1 MEFVRKFAHSWNE
14 WARELHG
21 IDASTETTAVLLYR
35 RIELA
40 KISGSCCWLSFRVT
54 WRISLN
60 WRFLGPTSDLLTRI
74 SKGRPYVYVLSS
86 APQGLKRAS
95 SIGWRLE
102 RRTLKHRCST
112 LNFHPHIHN
121 DCNGGSIIKIIPQS
135 PYICSSFQAQALLSS
150 ILASLAARISP
161 RDDKLTTS
169 TWLLPSNTH
178 LPESYISCN
187 MNRGMELSR
196 KGFLKNY
203 VLLTFALAKAND
215 VWFRHKGKHL
225 VTKRH
230 HTWNM
235 QTFPSRD
242 LWKAHGV
249 LMPREDW
256 VLAPGHRLWPP

>member
-1 MEFVRKFAHSWNE
+1 MSFHQLPRDSSVQPALGGAWN
-14 WARELHG
+14 AELSNTVVPHWT
-21 IDASTETTAVLLYR
+21 STHISTTIATAV
-35 RIELA
+35 
-40 KISGSCCWLSFRVT
+40 T
-54 WRISLN
+54 
-60 WRFLGPTSDLLTRI
+60 
-74 SKGRPYVYVLSS
+74 
-86 APQGLKRAS
+86 
-95 SIGWRLE
+95 
-102 RRTLKHRCST
+102 
-112 LNFHPHIHN
+112 
-121 DCNGGSIIKIIPQS
+121 IIKIIPQS

-150 ILASLAARISP
+150 ILVSLAARISP

-187 MNRGMELSR
+187 MNRGIELSR

-242 LWKAHGV
+242 LWKARGV
-249 LMPREDW
+249 LHAQRGLSLGFGSQTLATLNF
-256 VLAPGHRLWPP
+256 VLTLNPSVHLQLQ